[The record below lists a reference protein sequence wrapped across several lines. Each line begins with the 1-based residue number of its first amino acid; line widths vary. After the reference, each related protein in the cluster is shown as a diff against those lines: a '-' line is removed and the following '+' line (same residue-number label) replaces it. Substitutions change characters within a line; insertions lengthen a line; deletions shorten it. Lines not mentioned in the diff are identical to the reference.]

1 MSVKTIRAGDYPVTI
16 KQIFFLLTVSSGFL
30 LFGSMNGW
38 TAVLPGLQKDHT
50 HFTITEDEVAWL
62 VSITSVV
69 MIVFS
74 LVAGALTEWLGP
86 RRLLLLTLLLD
97 AGSWLLIAFTP
108 YKSLLYV
115 GRVGMAVAVSF
126 VVILV
131 QPMIAEMS
139 STEIRGRAS
148 TIPEINGALGV
159 LVAFL
164 LATFTPW
171 YLATALCSIIP
182 ITLLIPTFFVPE
194 SPYWLVRR
202 GRLDEARTS
211 LSTLMGPEGDVE
223 LELSIL
229 TRTYS
234 NNTQTSYSTQFV
246 ELRKGRN
253 LKPVLLVLSLFVL
266 RELGGRSALFMYS
279 VYIFQ
284 QAGVNLDPFVC
295 TVLVGVSRLVFTC
308 MSAFSLDRLGRRPVL
323 LVTTGVCGVCQIIA
337 GVFLYLEIT
346 GASWVPLV
354 ALLVYMGSY
363 GLGLGPIPWVLLGE
377 MVPTPVRSLG
387 ASIINFSNYVALF
400 TISYAFLKIMSA
412 VGLGITVTVLGLITS
427 SAGVVAWLWVP
438 ETRGASLQQLER
450 TFSSINKKDHL
461 HTVTVHENDKKT
473 SITLSNNTSQTSL
486 NTTSHLASKTPSQSS
501 LNTTSHLT
509 SKTPSQSSL
518 NTTSH
523 LTSKTP
529 SQSSLNTTSHLTS
542 KTTSQSSLNTTSHL
556 TLDNTS
562 HSSLNTTSILSS
574 KSTSQSSFTN

>member
-1 MSVKTIRAGDYPVTI
+1 MRAGDYPVTI
-16 KQIFFLLTVSSGFL
+16 KQIFSVLTVSSGFL

-50 HFTITEDEVAWL
+50 HFIITDEEVAWL

-97 AGSWLLIAFTP
+97 AGSWFLMALTP
-108 YKSLLYV
+108 YKFLLYV

-148 TIPEINGALGV
+148 TIPEVNGALGV
-159 LVAFL
+159 LLAFL

-171 YLATALCSIIP
+171 HVATALCSIIP
-182 ITLLIPTFFVPE
+182 ISLLIPTFFVPE

-202 GRLDEARTS
+202 GRLDEARAS
-211 LSTLMGPEGDVE
+211 LSTLMGSKDNNNVE

-234 NNTQTSYSTQFV
+234 NDTQKTSYRKQFV

-295 TVLVGVSRLVFTC
+295 TVLVGLSRLVFTC

-323 LVTTGVCGVCQIIA
+323 LVTTAVCGVCQIIA
-337 GVFLYLEIT
+337 GVFLYLEVT

-412 VGLGITVTVLGLITS
+412 VGLGMTVTVLGFITS
-427 SAGVVAWLWVP
+427 SAGVVAWMWVP
-438 ETRGASLQQLER
+438 ETRGASLQELEQ
-450 TFSSINKKDHL
+450 TFSSMNKKDQL
-461 HTVTVHENDKKT
+461 HTVKG
-473 SITLSNNTSQTSL
+473 
-486 NTTSHLASKTPSQSS
+486 
-501 LNTTSHLT
+501 
-509 SKTPSQSSL
+509 
-518 NTTSH
+518 
-523 LTSKTP
+523 
-529 SQSSLNTTSHLTS
+529 
-542 KTTSQSSLNTTSHL
+542 
-556 TLDNTS
+556 
-562 HSSLNTTSILSS
+562 
-574 KSTSQSSFTN
+574 